1 VGGISNAE
9 SFSIRNGTSKTS
21 LNSKLNFVIAKQFPS
36 RTHVP
41 PKPPAIQSPHL
52 VAPTNKYIHKAKA
65 LNLMGAVL
73 ACIGLA
79 ANSIKKSRDK
89 KQASQSGANYQ
100 SESQPLPSQ
109 GVSQGG
115 QDSQSVRDAQRGL
128 QDEHLAS
135 VPPIVEPVGESKTEA
150 EAAGTKEVQRN
161 VATGAPVPVHTA

>member
-1 VGGISNAE
+1 VGGISNAK
-9 SFSIRNGTSKTS
+9 SFSIRIGTSKTS

-89 KQASQSGANYQ
+89 QASQSGANYQ

-109 GVSQGG
+109 AVSQGG
-115 QDSQSVRDAQRGL
+115 QDSQSVRDAQLGL

-135 VPPIVEPVGESKTEA
+135 VSPVVEPVGESKTET
-150 EAAGTKEVQRN
+150 EAPGTKEVQRD
-161 VATGAPVPVHTA
+161 VATGAPVPVPTA